1 MYYRNPP
8 KYTIEYESSHTQTV
22 ETDHWH
28 RFHDGIELRKQL
40 KKHKRKWSKDGYID
54 EFYFSTA
61 IDVAILILDNAQ
73 FNIEDMK
80 LGGKPFPNATIQFTV
95 NGVRIVNKLVQP
107 EQEKTHQEP
116 KASFDV
122 VFPMISELI
131 KKILDDTKH
140 HDTSKKRKYRIAGNM
155 MKLIDLARKK
165 GLVDFNKFKPDKA
178 EAEWQ
183 YAFLMKS
190 LDTST

>member
-1 MYYRNPP
+1 
-8 KYTIEYESSHTQTV
+8 
-22 ETDHWH
+22 
-28 RFHDGIELRKQL
+28 
-40 KKHKRKWSKDGYID
+40 
-54 EFYFSTA
+54 
-61 IDVAILILDNAQ
+61 
-73 FNIEDMK
+73 MK
-80 LGGKPFPNATIQFTV
+80 VGGKPFPNATIQFTV

-165 GLVDFNKFKPDKA
+165 GLVDFNKFKPAKA